1 MSRQNFFELLTN
13 LSFDPPSK
21 IPAIKTEID
30 NTIMSW
36 QNQLGGGSVTDGA
49 KRKELQD
56 KLDLEKEMRDV
67 LLNPAKLKAEA
78 DEMRQKQIGALEAE
92 LDIEISLGE
101 DQHYTP
107 RMIKEAKG
115 RYRLSHITV
124 RKTFETKGFIAA
136 DMEGTKEGDILP
148 DAIKLSQLETLLQTI
163 QTEVNPSFP
172 DQSKVITVYDVIS
185 LLDKIEFSKWVDTK
199 HWNVTQLQNRCN
211 AIMGAYST
219 KNDTFSK
226 ACKDIASIGC
236 TVLFKDELSRL
247 KYDNACKVNELKK
260 DPQIMKLAI
269 ASPATKKT
277 QKVAEGFIAIIQR
290 CFPNRNDALT
300 VYNILAGI
308 KDDPYEGPLRV
319 TDIKYIVVCPEC
331 GSVRTFKTQE
341 EAYSVN
347 ECSSGHKLYENCPK
361 CKKLILRNHSV
372 SCPKCGFYLAG
383 MAQFDTHYS
392 NAVKALKRNAIIE
405 ARSFFDQAE
414 SANPEDSRL
423 VSLRKQIEEA
433 EGALKR
439 PLEELR
445 KSLAEGRVF
454 EAKQRINKLKANN
467 PGLSFEQEE
476 RRIKRDV
483 EDADRQ
489 MTLARSKTDSEEKA
503 RICLDILRIVSDY
516 PEAIETLKKLV
527 PASVYDLN
535 ITAADGDLHW
545 NLKWKCNSVG
555 STYTVV
561 RKDGAKPINERDG
574 LVVAEG
580 LQIQSYLDESVE
592 PGIEYGYAVFAERGA
607 VYSKPVSKLMMALHP
622 ELKSEDIQYSISD
635 AGCTISWIMPQHCDG
650 ICVLKSK
657 GNTVGRRAGSNTSSA
672 YVRGNMYHDTDFEIG
687 VDYRYRLY
695 TVWINEDGEKEYSA
709 EGILS
714 DTIRIEPKPE
724 IVLINKGY
732 YDDGLISIDWQTEP
746 RQGMIQFVKLNSR
759 VSPLSQGMVIAASE
773 ISKYG
778 CLVATERIASGEC
791 SFEEKENQYYYLM
804 AVLPF
809 STNVLICNTITV
821 NTAKKCSF
829 KSVSINGDYLQWS
842 LDVPRG
848 VNRVYHTVSIAED
861 EAQADNIERSMKS
874 RDVIGISSE
883 EVSSYENGGT
893 KSERI
898 GEGIVL
904 LAVYAEYVTNGRS
917 FISSP
922 SIYRVRNVPRK
933 PIHYSINWKTRRF
946 LFGSLQPILRVWTDD
961 NSDLPEILCG
971 SKSDGGMPLSAA
983 ACDYALYKIPA
994 GTKSPFQIA
1003 LEDTDKLPTGGYVRL
1018 YTISN
1023 REEYADP
1030 LCMGSM
1036 QKP

>member
-1 MSRQNFFELLTN
+1 MSRPNFFELLVN
-13 LSFDPPSK
+13 LSFDPLP
-21 IPAIKTEID
+21 KTSDVEAGI
-30 NTIMSW
+30 NSLIMSW
-36 QNQLGGGSVTDGA
+36 QNQLAGASDGA
-49 KRKELQD
+49 VRKKLQD
-56 KLDLEKEMRDV
+56 LLDLEAEMRATM
-67 LLNPAKLKAEA
+67 LNTSRIKAEA
-78 DEMRQKQIGALEAE
+78 EEMKKRQIAKLNAE
-92 LDIEISLGE
+92 LDFEVRFSDDLRF
-101 DQHYTP
+101 TP
-107 RMIKEAKG
+107 RMLTETTKRLRLARLTVKKIYEAKG
-115 RYRLSHITV
+115 FTLAKFDGTPKNELLPPLDKIDKLERSIRTL
-124 RKTFETKGFIAA
+124 RETANPKF
-136 DMEGTKEGDILP
+136 P
-148 DAIKLSQLETLLQTI
+148 NQT
-163 QTEVNPSFP
+163 QVF
-172 DQSKVITVYDVIS
+172 TVYDVIS
-185 LLDKIEFSKWVDTK
+185 LLDEIELKKWSETK
-199 HWNVTQLQNRCN
+199 LWNVVILQNRCKKIL
-211 AIMGAYST
+211 ADYAKY
-219 KNDTFSK
+219 NDDFSK
-226 ACKDIASIGC
+226 ALKEIMSDGQTKYFVDDKS
-236 TVLFKDELSRL
+236 KS
-247 KYDNACKVNELKK
+247 KYDNSCTLSELKQMPEIK
-260 DPQIMKLAI
+260 QLAAAERDI
-269 ASPATKKT
+269 KRLE
-277 QKVAEGFIAIIQR
+277 KVATYYIAIIQR
-290 CFPNRNDALT
+290 YFPDMNDAIT
-300 VYNILAGI
+300 IYNNLADI
-308 KDDPYEGPLRV
+308 EDDPYNGPLHAK
-319 TDIKYIVVCPEC
+319 DIKYTVVCQEC
-331 GSVRTFKTQE
+331 GTVREFSTQE
-341 EAYSVN
+341 EAFSIN
-347 ECSSGHKLYENCPK
+347 KCHNGHKLYELCPK
-361 CKKLILRNHSV
+361 CKQLILRNHGIT
-372 SCPKCGFYLAG
+372 CPKCGFNLAG

-392 NAVKALKRNAIIE
+392 NAVKALKRNAIME

-414 SANPEDSRL
+414 SANPNDSRL
-423 VSLRKQIEEA
+423 ISLRKQIETA
-433 EGALKR
+433 EGAVKE
-439 PLEELR
+439 PLEKLR
-445 KSLAEGRVF
+445 KSLAEGKVF
-454 EAKQRINKLKANN
+454 EAKQRINKIKANN

-476 RRIKRDV
+476 RQIQKKIA
-483 EDADRQ
+483 DADRQ
-489 MTLARSKTDSEEKA
+489 MTLARGEKNGEEKA
-503 RICLDILRIVSDY
+503 RICLDILRTVSDY
-516 PEAIETLKKLV
+516 PEAIETLRKLV
-527 PASVYDLN
+527 PASVFDLS
-535 ITAADGDLHW
+535 ITAADDDLHW
-545 NLKWKCNSVG
+545 NLKWQCNSVG

-561 RKDGAKPINERDG
+561 RKVGAKPVNERDG
-574 LVVAEG
+574 LVVVEG
-580 LQIQSYLDESVE
+580 LQIQSYLDETVE
-592 PGIEYGYAVFAERGA
+592 PGIEYGYAVFAERGT

-635 AGCTISWIMPQHCDG
+635 AGCTISWIIPQHCDG
-650 ICVLKSK
+650 IYVLKSK

-778 CLVATERIASGEC
+778 CLVATESIASREC

-848 VNRVYHTVSIAED
+848 VNRIYHTVSIAED

-933 PIHYSINWKTRRF
+933 PIHYSINWKSRRF

-971 SKSDGGMPLSAA
+971 TKSDGGMPLSAA

-994 GTKSPFQIA
+994 GTKSPFQIV